1 MGGQCP
7 GGRRQGFKSILLSER
22 DAEAKQEPTQIFFCH
37 KNIFLSGKNI
47 CLMDQWLEHTIPFQD
62 YSKDS
67 KDTVIICG
75 SVSFKQNK
83 AAWYL

>member
-7 GGRRQGFKSILLSER
+7 GGRRQRFKSILLSER
-22 DAEAKQEPTQIFFCH
+22 DAEAKQEPT
-37 KNIFLSGKNI
+37 I

-83 AAWYL
+83 ATWYL